1 MLDLSGSYNQLIAPF
16 LLLGAGIGLQIT
28 PCAAVAVE
36 DPDGAGEGVASGVYK
51 ASSMIGGSL
60 GVALGTAIFQTRAR
74 VEVEHLLQQYDPSLK
89 QLGQFLD
96 VLTGSAK
103 ASDIIPMGGMDVSKM
118 VTQAFDVAVAYA
130 MVPSVI
136 TAVLGVGVAVLL
148 LRGKAPA
155 SDEM

>member
-1 MLDLSGSYNQLIAPF
+1 
-16 LLLGAGIGLQIT
+16 
-28 PCAAVAVE
+28 
-36 DPDGAGEGVASGVYK
+36 
-51 ASSMIGGSL
+51 
-60 GVALGTAIFQTRAR
+60 
-74 VEVEHLLQQYDPSLK
+74 
-89 QLGQFLD
+89 
-96 VLTGSAK
+96 
-103 ASDIIPMGGMDVSKM
+103 MGGMDVSKM